1 MLARV
6 SIAGFRA
13 ISSWSIFTAYRGRPP
28 SRKQFMDKKLRDLT
42 LVERKLID
50 LKLSALTFLNERCR
64 EVRMYKEESTTVGLP
79 SRSHAVVAVMSLVK
93 ESELSSFVK
102 LGLLAAANS

>member
-1 MLARV
+1 MKDA
-6 SIAGFRA
+6 
-13 ISSWSIFTAYRGRPP
+13 
-28 SRKQFMDKKLRDLT
+28 
-42 LVERKLID
+42 
-50 LKLSALTFLNERCR
+50 
-64 EVRMYKEESTTVGLP
+64 VRYGNIWMYKEESTTVGLP